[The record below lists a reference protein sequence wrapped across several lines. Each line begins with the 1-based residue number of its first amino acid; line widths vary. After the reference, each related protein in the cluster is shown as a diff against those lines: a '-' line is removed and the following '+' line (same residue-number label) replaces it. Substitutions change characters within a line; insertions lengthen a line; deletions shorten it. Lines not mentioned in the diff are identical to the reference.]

1 MDMSLSRAV
10 AMMAIIVSLVGVPR
24 LASPAPGGPQS
35 GTGKGVPAV
44 RNPRE
49 LRLPPGAKHLLLI
62 EELTI
67 GRGEDKN
74 CQFAELRSVQA
85 DSEGRIYAIDG
96 RECTVK
102 VFDAEGRFLRTI
114 GRKGQGPGEFSAP
127 SRNIITPQDDLV
139 VLDVGNRRLSFF
151 KKEGE
156 LIKELSTAKWRF
168 VRFRVNAR
176 GEIYADL
183 AAVSEQG
190 QVVQNMTKFSPD
202 LATSTVLASEPRPM
216 APDRL
221 NPYPPGFVH
230 GMTRDGGLAWA
241 VDSRYEIAVVDPH
254 GKPRLRILKDPVPNP
269 IREQDRKAILERDYK
284 NLPAGMVVDFPSNF
298 PPIWTLVVADTDHI
312 LVRTYVKDEKGGY
325 VSDVFDPWGRFVAQ
339 FALGEE
345 EFAMM
350 ARDGKLY
357 TLVREDA
364 EGLPLVKRY
373 RMVWK

>member
-1 MDMSLSRAV
+1 MSRSRFV
-10 AMMAIIVSLVGVPR
+10 TMIWVMVPLVGVPW
-24 LASPAPGGPQS
+24 LASPAPCGPQ
-35 GTGKGVPAV
+35 TKTEKGVPVV
-44 RNPRE
+44 RNPQE
-49 LRLPPGAKHLLLI
+49 LRLPPGAKRLFLVD
-62 EELTI
+62 ELTI

-114 GRKGQGPGEFSAP
+114 GRKGQGPGEFSIP

-139 VLDVGNRRLSFF
+139 VLDAGNRRLSFF

-168 VRFRVNAR
+168 ARFRVNAR

-183 AAVSEQG
+183 MEVSEHG
-190 QVVQNMTKFSPD
+190 EIVLNMTKFSPD
-202 LATSTVLASEPRPM
+202 LAAPTVIASEPRPM

-221 NPYPPGFVH
+221 EPFPPGFAH

-241 VDSRYEIAVVDPH
+241 VDSRYEITIIDPD
-254 GKPRLRILKDPVPNP
+254 GKPRMKIVKDPVSNP
-269 IREQDRKAILERDYK
+269 IREQDRKDILERDYR
-284 NLPAGMVVDFPSNF
+284 NLPAGMVVDFPSHF

-312 LVRTYVKDEKGGY
+312 FVRTYVKDARGGY
-325 VSDVFDPWGRFVAQ
+325 VSDVFDPRGRFVAQ
-339 FALGEE
+339 FTLGAE

-350 ARDGKLY
+350 VRDGKLY
-357 TLVREDA
+357 TVVREDA

-373 RMVWK
+373 GLAWK

>member
-1 MDMSLSRAV
+1 MRLTHVVIMLGVIAALIGVPPADSRARD
-10 AMMAIIVSLVGVPR
+10 GR
-24 LASPAPGGPQS
+24 QNR
-35 GTGKGVPAV
+35 TEKGIPVV
-44 RNPRE
+44 HNPRE
-49 LRLPPGAKHLLLI
+49 LRLPPGAKRLVLA

-127 SRNIITPQDDLV
+127 SRNIITSQDDLV

-151 KKEGE
+151 EKDGD

-183 AAVSEQG
+183 MEVSERG
-190 QVVQNMTKFSPD
+190 EVVQNMTKFSPD

-221 NPYPPGFVH
+221 DPYPPGFAH

-241 VDSRYEIAVVDPH
+241 VDTRYEITVVDPD
-254 GKPRLRILKDPVPNP
+254 GNPRLKIVKDPVSNP
-269 IREQDRKAILERDYK
+269 VRERDRKDILERDYK
-284 NLPAGMVVDFPSNF
+284 NLPAGMVVDFPSHF

-312 LVRTYVKDEKGGY
+312 FVRTYVKDAKGGY
-325 VSDVFDPWGRFVAQ
+325 VSDVFDPKGRFVAQ
-339 FALGEE
+339 FTLGAE

-350 ARDGKLY
+350 VRDGKLY

-373 RMVWK
+373 GLVWK